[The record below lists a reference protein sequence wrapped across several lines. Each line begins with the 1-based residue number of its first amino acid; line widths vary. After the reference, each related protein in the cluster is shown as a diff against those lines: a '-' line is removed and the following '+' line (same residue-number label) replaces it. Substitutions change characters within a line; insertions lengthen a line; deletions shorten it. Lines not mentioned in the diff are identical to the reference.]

1 MTIPVQKTL
10 LLQPADIRPSQDDLE
25 VIGVFNPGVTVFDGE
40 VLLLV
45 RVAEWPKERRPGY
58 RAFPRWKAGSGVVID
73 WHREEDHTMVD
84 ARVARHCHTG
94 HTRLTFASHLRLVNC
109 GAGEA
114 LRRIEP
120 TVFTPHDDCEEFG
133 VEDPRITRVDDRHYI
148 TYVAVSRH
156 GAATALASTTDFRS
170 FTRHGIIF
178 PPENKDVVLFPELL
192 GGRYCALH
200 RPTGATPFT
209 APEMWIAWSHDLESW
224 GHHQP
229 LMLAEGRP
237 WASARVGAGA
247 PPIRVDD
254 GWLVIYHGSRR
265 SEVPGRVGQY
275 VAAALLL
282 DANEPS
288 RIIAESND
296 ALFVPTEPFERE
308 GFVPDVVFPTG
319 TVRHDDT
326 LLVYY
331 GASDTFVG
339 VAQMSLTA
347 ILKTL
352 VTPR

>member
-1 MTIPVQKTL
+1 MTISAQKKL
-10 LLQPADIRPSQDDLE
+10 LLSPADVPPSQDDLE
-25 VIGVFNPGVTVFDGE
+25 VIGVFNPGAAELNGE
-40 VLLLV
+40 VQLLM
-45 RVAEWPKERRPGY
+45 RVAERPMEKRAGY
-58 RAFPRWKAGSGVVID
+58 IGLPRWKSGKVVVD
-73 WHREEDHTMVD
+73 WHAEEDHISVD
-84 ARVARHCHTG
+84 SRVCRHRETG
-94 HTRLTFASHLRLVNC
+94 LTRLTFASHLRVVNC
-109 GAGEA
+109 GAGQA
-114 LRRIEP
+114 VKHVEP
-120 TVFTPHDDCEEFG
+120 TVFAPHDDCDEFG
-133 VEDPRITRVDDRHYI
+133 VEDPRITRIDDHFYS

-156 GAATALASTTDFRS
+156 GAATALASTADFRE
-170 FTRHGIIF
+170 FTRLGIIF
-178 PPENKDVVLFPELL
+178 PPENKDVVLFPDRFR
-192 GGRYCALH
+192 GQFCALH

-224 GHHQP
+224 GHHEP
-229 LMLAEGRP
+229 LLIAEGRP

-282 DANEPS
+282 DANQPS
-288 RIIAESND
+288 RIIAESTD

-319 TVRHDDT
+319 TVRHGDS

-339 VAQMSLTA
+339 VAQLSLPE

-352 VTPR
+352 APPR